1 LPPVQKSLKIM
12 KQFFMPLRTILL
24 GILSLAGTMLSSHVA
39 GKGTGVTLYTPYT
52 KISVPPGQSID
63 YTIDIINNTSLV
75 KNVSVSLNNLPKGWS
90 YDLKSGGWAI
100 GELSVLPGEKKNVNL
115 HIDVP
120 YKVDKGIYH
129 FTVAAPGIA
138 LLPLTVIVSEQGTYR
153 TEFTTKQPN
162 MEGNA
167 NAAFTFSAELKNRTG
182 EKQLYALRAQT
193 PPGWNIAFKVSG
205 RQVTSVQAEP
215 NHTES
220 VTIEVDPPDAI
231 EAGTYKI
238 PVAAVTS
245 STSANLDLEVVV
257 TGSYSLEMTTP
268 SGLLSTAITVGDTR
282 RIALQLRNNGSSP
295 LKNIKL
301 SHAAPTNWDVVFEP
315 AQVEVIEPGKTA
327 EVYATIQADDKA
339 IAGDYVTNLEAKTPE
354 VSSKVSLRVSVQ
366 TSMVYGWIGVLI
378 MGGAVGTV
386 YSLFRKYGRR

>member
-1 LPPVQKSLKIM
+1 M
-12 KQFFMPLRTILL
+12 NQFFLPMRTMLF
-24 GILSLAGTMLSSHVA
+24 GILSLAGVTLWGHVS

-63 YTIDIINNTSLV
+63 YTIDIINNTSSV
-75 KNVSVSLNNLPKGWS
+75 KNVSVSLSGLPKGWT
-90 YDLKSGGWAI
+90 YDLKSGGWTI
-100 GELSVLPGEKKNVNL
+100 GELSVLPGEKKNINL
-115 HIDVP
+115 HVDVP
-120 YKVDKGIYH
+120 YKVDKGIYR
-129 FTVAAPGIA
+129 FTVSAPGVGS
-138 LLPLTVIVSEQGTYR
+138 LPLVVSVSEQGTYK
-153 TEFTTKQPN
+153 TEFSTKQPN

-167 NAAFTFSAELKNRTG
+167 NATFTFSAELKNRTG

-215 NHTES
+215 NHTEN

-238 PVAAVTS
+238 PVTALTS
-245 STSANLDLEVVV
+245 SSSANLDIEVAV

-268 SGLLSTAITVGDTR
+268 NGLLSTAITAGQDR
-282 RIALQLRNNGSSP
+282 RIALQLRNNGSAP

-301 SHAAPTNWDVVFEP
+301 SHAAPVNWDVVFEP
-315 AQVEVIEPGKTA
+315 SQVEVIEPGKTA

-339 IAGDYVTNLEAKTPE
+339 IAGDYVTNLEAKNPE
-354 VSSKVSLRVSVQ
+354 VSSKVSLRVSVR
-366 TSMVYGWIGVLI
+366 TSMVYGWLGVLI